1 MKILV
6 PSLWSDVTVG
16 EFQQLAS
23 LDVNDKPYKR
33 LADILSILCGVN
45 SLELDMSTVKE
56 LEINLAFMNTDLPK
70 DRLSSFKHKGIDYEW
85 IKSLNEITLGEQI
98 SIEQTIE
105 GESLDFA
112 NSFDLIMAVLL
123 VEKGKK
129 FEAKDINKNRE
140 LYSSFPIDKVHGM
153 ILFFL
158 SGGSLF
164 LKPSLQYLVTKKGI
178 QTNGQKRKE
187 KSIKRLVKIIITAV
201 LSGLLWLIGLLKMI
215 LRSMK

>member
-70 DRLSSFKHKGIDYEW
+70 DRLSSFKHNGIEYEW

-105 GESLDFA
+105 GEGLDFA

-153 ILFFL
+153 ILFF
-158 SGGSLF
+158 
-164 LKPSLQYLVTKKGI
+164 
-178 QTNGQKRKE
+178 
-187 KSIKRLVKIIITAV
+187 
-201 LSGLLWLIGLLKMI
+201 
-215 LRSMK
+215 